1 MLQISNYLD
10 PEGFAN
16 SADHQANQ
24 GYKFDIKV
32 EGKLNGSPVD
42 LDLFASDG
50 ESTGIRVEGHDNP
63 YGLKEKGEVIKGG
76 VPENLQLTPNGE
88 GGWVV
93 IQDLVG
99 KDGRY
104 YFTDSNP
111 TVPQKVPEDVA
122 PYKPIEVA
130 PDKVW
135 TEQNGAKTYGW
146 VDTELN
152 EKGGPWEAIP
162 MSQPLLVSRG
172 ATQISVELDNH
183 ARGKTGSRQGV
194 VAGIFLPTD
203 QGDAPESYGEASH
216 ILTNWKESGS
226 PKNNPDISFQDG
238 NKVGSKIADRDG
250 GKNWTTD
257 PVNAQGDTEED
268 VSPDLFKSGFENSNG
283 KVRIPAV
290 AKNSAVVAWVDLN
303 QDGKFEDDERRI
315 GKDNGDGTF
324 TFDWSDAQGMPE
336 PNKAIYTRIR
346 VGGEGVS
353 ADQIKDANGTITGG
367 EIEDLKFEIT
377 SLPPVKPPSVTVGD
391 FVWIDENG
399 NGIQDDE
406 EKGLEGV
413 ELELLGPNGDKV
425 TDVNGQPVAN
435 IKTNSEGNYTFKDLP
450 VLKNDEK
457 YTVKVAKTPEGY
469 APTKAHQGEGPLAPW
484 KDSSTGEAST
494 IPGTLSKA
502 GAQDLTLDFGFIKQQ
517 PSGFNKIPGWGWLL
531 PLLPLIPFLGG
542 GSSSLSS
549 STTPVSTTTVNSA
562 PQHKNPST
570 TPAPSQ
576 HKPSASQQLAKTGAS
591 VIGLLTIAG
600 LLVLTGLGVMNL
612 RRKKQ

>member
-1 MLQISNYLD
+1 M
-10 PEGFAN
+10 
-16 SADHQANQ
+16 
-24 GYKFDIKV
+24 
-32 EGKLNGSPVD
+32 
-42 LDLFASDG
+42 
-50 ESTGIRVEGHDNP
+50 
-63 YGLKEKGEVIKGG
+63 
-76 VPENLQLTPNGE
+76 
-88 GGWVV
+88 
-93 IQDLVG
+93 
-99 KDGRY
+99 
-104 YFTDSNP
+104 
-111 TVPQKVPEDVA
+111 
-122 PYKPIEVA
+122 
-130 PDKVW
+130 
-135 TEQNGAKTYGW
+135 
-146 VDTELN
+146 
-152 EKGGPWEAIP
+152 
-162 MSQPLLVSRG
+162 
-172 ATQISVELDNH
+172 
-183 ARGKTGSRQGV
+183 
-194 VAGIFLPTD
+194 
-203 QGDAPESYGEASH
+203 
-216 ILTNWKESGS
+216 
-226 PKNNPDISFQDG
+226 
-238 NKVGSKIADRDG
+238 
-250 GKNWTTD
+250 
-257 PVNAQGDTEED
+257 
-268 VSPDLFKSGFENSNG
+268 
-283 KVRIPAV
+283 
-290 AKNSAVVAWVDLN
+290 
-303 QDGKFEDDERRI
+303 

-469 APTKAHQGEGPLAPW
+469 APTKAHQGEGPLEPW

-600 LLVLTGLGVMNL
+600 LLVLTGLDVMNL